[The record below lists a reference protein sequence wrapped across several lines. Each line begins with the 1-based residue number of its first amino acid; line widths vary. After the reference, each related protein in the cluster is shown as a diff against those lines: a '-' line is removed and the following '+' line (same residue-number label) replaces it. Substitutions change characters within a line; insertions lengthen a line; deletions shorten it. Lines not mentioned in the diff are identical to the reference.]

1 MTFIIGILA
10 GVLIAFQSAI
20 NARLRMHVGAAF
32 LTSFVSFSVGLLFLL
47 GLSLIMQQTPAFS
60 LDNLDNV
67 PLWAWTG
74 GLLGMVGLTANVLIF
89 PKLGG
94 VQTAVMPILGQVLM
108 GVLIDTF
115 AWLNSPYIAFTASR
129 LFGIGLVLFGVWI
142 AVVLPHLSGLKRK
155 ENANLW
161 LWRAVGILGG
171 TALAT
176 QAAVNGELG
185 RQLGSSLGAAT
196 VSFGVGAI
204 GLLLVVLFYEKSLP
218 KLCQPTEGKPFWI
231 WSGGILGSLFILAG
245 VWLVP
250 QIGTGSVVMLVL
262 SGLIC
267 GSLLVDKFGL
277 FGITQKPILPL
288 QIIGVTSLLAGVA
301 FIRLL

>member
-60 LDNLDNV
+60 LDNLGNV

-115 AWLNSPYIAFTASR
+115 A
-129 LFGIGLVLFGVWI
+129 
-142 AVVLPHLSGLKRK
+142 
-155 ENANLW
+155 
-161 LWRAVGILGG
+161 
-171 TALAT
+171 
-176 QAAVNGELG
+176 
-185 RQLGSSLGAAT
+185 
-196 VSFGVGAI
+196 
-204 GLLLVVLFYEKSLP
+204 
-218 KLCQPTEGKPFWI
+218 
-231 WSGGILGSLFILAG
+231 
-245 VWLVP
+245 
-250 QIGTGSVVMLVL
+250 
-262 SGLIC
+262 
-267 GSLLVDKFGL
+267 
-277 FGITQKPILPL
+277 
-288 QIIGVTSLLAGVA
+288 
-301 FIRLL
+301 